1 MLDVLEE
8 FTCHLHGHVNQ
19 NDIHEVVK
27 LYFEE
32 KLNLTALK
40 DP

>member
-8 FTCHLHGHVNQ
+8 FICHLRGHVNQ
-19 NDIHEVVK
+19 NDVHEVVK

-32 KLNLTALK
+32 KLNLTTLK